1 MSQIFGFYYQV
12 YKPYLALQVF
22 SLILIIFLSVI
33 FVRPFL
39 ILIAESV
46 HGLIDQ
52 QEQNMLNEK

>member
-1 MSQIFGFYYQV
+1 MNQIFGFYYQV
-12 YKPYLALQVF
+12 YKPCLALQVF

-33 FVRPFL
+33 VFRPFL

-52 QEQNMLNEK
+52 

>member
-1 MSQIFGFYYQV
+1 MNQIFGFYYRV

-33 FVRPFL
+33 VFKPFL

-52 QEQNMLNEK
+52 